1 MSAPQ
6 VALIMGAGS
15 EFGQSLSRELSQAG
29 MHVALNDLLPGR
41 VNQLAEEINAQ
52 GGHALAFAVDGARKL
67 TLQTMLQ
74 AVLEAWERI
83 DVLVFIAAVQ
93 PTDVVLDMDEWDWHR
108 TQDLNLTTAFL
119 SMQSVGRI
127 MRELGGGTVVN
138 VLAGESSLHSAAYQT
153 AAAGLQ
159 ALSDAAATELAA
171 HNIRVHTV
179 TREDSSPQ
187 EIAKLCIVQPQ
198 VN

>member
-1 MSAPQ
+1 MSAQP

-15 EFGQSLSRELSQAG
+15 EFGQSVSRELSQAG
-29 MHVALNDLLPGR
+29 LRVALNDLLPGR

-119 SMQSVGRI
+119 CMQSVGRI
-127 MRELGGGTVVN
+127 MRELGGGTIVN
-138 VLAGESSLHSAAYQT
+138 VLAGDGDTRSAAYET
-153 AAAGLQ
+153 AAAGLE
-159 ALSDAAATELAA
+159 ALSHAAATELAV
-171 HNIRVHTV
+171 HNIRVHSV
-179 TREDSSPQ
+179 NKVESSAQ
-187 EIAKLCIVQPQ
+187 EIAKLCSVLPQ
-198 VN
+198 TK